1 MGLERSSDRRRT
13 ERSLV
18 RVLADG
24 VAEGGHDRD
33 GRLGE
38 RTCRLAGV
46 DAQSHGVTAAPRA
59 A

>member
-1 MGLERSSDRRRT
+1 MGLERRRT

-24 VAEGGHDRD
+24 VAEGGDDRD

-38 RTCRLAGV
+38 RTCRLAGARV